1 MTTYTDSDILKKL
14 AEQEKEG
21 GELPPLFEL
30 YRKLLDI
37 QSRAKKRI
45 GTPKPD
51 LSNESIGHQ
60 INRGVSLLRFEDL
73 SLDWSLLHEVF
84 AEVIAAFADYPE
96 LFGELPEKLRKP
108 EANRLLTRKAVKAW
122 YEETELPSPILA
134 GAASENLLRAII
146 HATLQPFLTSH
157 SKALIG
163 SVDQERWR
171 RRYCPICGSQPDF
184 AFLDKERGSRWLLCS
199 RCDTEWVFKRLECPY
214 CGTQDQ
220 KSLAYFTDDEGLY
233 RLYVCEQCKRYLK
246 TIDLSQAKSEVLL
259 PLERLYTLDLDS
271 QAQIKGYH
279 PCDRPAS

>member
-1 MTTYTDSDILKKL
+1 MTTYTDSDILRKL
-14 AEQEKEG
+14 AEQEEG
-21 GELPPLFEL
+21 GEKLPPLFEL

-51 LSNESIGHQ
+51 LSNEAILDQ
-60 INRGVSLLRFEDL
+60 IDRGVSLLRFEDL
-73 SLDWSLLHEVF
+73 SLDWSLLREVF
-84 AEVIAAFADYPE
+84 TEVIAAFADYPE

-108 EANRLLTRKAVKAW
+108 EAGRLLTKKAVKAW
-122 YEETELPSPILA
+122 YEETELPSPILT

-146 HATLQPFLTSH
+146 HATLQPFLASH

-199 RCDTEWVFKRLECPY
+199 RCDTECVFKRLECPY

-246 TIDLSQAKSEVLL
+246 TIDLSKAKSEVVL

-271 QAQIKGYH
+271 QAKIKGYH
-279 PCDRPAS
+279 PCDKPAS